1 MPVILAIHKAEIRGI
16 TVGCQSWQIVCE
28 TLSQKSPS
36 QKGLTEWLKVKAL
49 NSSPNTE
56 KKKKEKITFGTK
68 EKMVDEIET
77 ISYL

>member
-56 KKKKEKITFGTK
+56 KKKRKKSHLAQK
-68 EKMVDEIET
+68 KKWWMK
-77 ISYL
+77 